1 MSEIKW
7 MWQIT
12 AYDVEKDETF
22 QLILNAN
29 EVISISE
36 DEFEIFDEE
45 KGDWVDHKGCEVYVR
60 DCCYKVLNSYEEFL
74 KLIRP
79 N

>member
-1 MSEIKW
+1 MGEVKW
-7 MWQIT
+7 LGQIT

-36 DEFEIFDEE
+36 DEFVIFDE
-45 KGDWVDHKGCEVYVR
+45 KTGSWVEHKGCEVYVH

-74 KLIRP
+74 KLIRT

>member
-1 MSEIKW
+1 MSEVKW
-7 MWQIT
+7 LGQIT

-22 QLILNAN
+22 KLILNAN

-36 DEFEIFDEE
+36 DEFEMFDEKTGSLVE
-45 KGDWVDHKGCEVYVR
+45 HKGCEVYVH

-74 KLIRP
+74 KLIRT

>member
-1 MSEIKW
+1 MSNINW
-7 MWQIT
+7 ITQIT
-12 AYDVEKDETF
+12 AYDVKKDETF
-22 QLILNAN
+22 KLILNAN

-45 KGDWVDHKGCEVYVR
+45 TCKWIEHKGCEVYIH
-60 DCCYKVLNSYEEFL
+60 DCCYKILNSYEEFL
-74 KLIRP
+74 KLIQK

>member
-1 MSEIKW
+1 MSEVKW
-7 MWQIT
+7 LGQIT
-12 AYDVEKDETF
+12 GYDVKKDETF
-22 QLILNAN
+22 KLILNSN

-45 KGDWVDHKGCEVYVR
+45 TCNWVEHKGCEVYVN